1 MENQNTYRI
10 KENIK
15 GANPHEVPRT
25 VSTIVSIQYLFVGVV
40 IIGSNQKMT
49 YSFNKTNNYFNKVL
63 KLAAIKRKMQRI
75 RPIYC

>member
-1 MENQNTYRI
+1 MGNQNAYRI
-10 KENIK
+10 KESIK

-49 YSFNKTNNYFNKVL
+49 YSFIQQNK
-63 KLAAIKRKMQRI
+63 
-75 RPIYC
+75 